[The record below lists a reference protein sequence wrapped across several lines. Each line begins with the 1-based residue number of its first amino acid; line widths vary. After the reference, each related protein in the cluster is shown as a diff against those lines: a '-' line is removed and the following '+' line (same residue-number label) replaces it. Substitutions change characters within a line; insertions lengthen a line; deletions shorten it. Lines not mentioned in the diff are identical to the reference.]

1 MFSIIV
7 CDRVSPLHYP
17 WKGIY
22 VCLLFARR
30 YWTRVRNVCRSAS
43 VLLLT
48 VGLVVAAAWASVCS
62 HYVQVQVVRI
72 ESKKTQ
78 TASHFSFNL
87 RIIWWSIPLCA
98 IPSECI
104 DEKRLSR
111 EQTKFFLCAFPFV
124 INLCLWVGAGPTL
137 ITDILCFFFE
147 TCGKWWKNAKLSS
160 SHTNTI
166 HMNQFLK

>member
-7 CDRVSPLHYP
+7 YDRVSPLHYP

-22 VCLLFARR
+22 VRLIFARR

-43 VLLLT
+43 VVLLT
-48 VGLVVAAAWASVCS
+48 VWLVVAAAWASVCS
-62 HYVQVQVVRI
+62 HYVQVQVVRM
-72 ESKKTQ
+72 EPRQTQ
-78 TASHFSFNL
+78 TASHFSFIL
-87 RIIWWSIPLCA
+87 RKILWSIPLCA
-98 IPSECI
+98 IPSEYI

-111 EQTKFFLCAFPFV
+111 EQTRFFLCAFPFV
-124 INLCLWVGAGPTL
+124 INLWLRAGPTL

-147 TCGKWWKNAKLSS
+147 TCWKWWKNAKLSP
-160 SHTNTI
+160 SHTNPI